1 MRMNI
6 LAAPAWLA
14 SLAALALSSATAR
27 ADYVRP
33 FAADAPWNV
42 PVAGL
47 PQDPQ
52 SSTYAEKL
60 WKAGSDRPGNFNL
73 SFDSYTYPVYDAH
86 QATGIYPVSTLARGA
101 NLNGGSMPW
110 NPLWRPSPG
119 SDGQAIVL

>member
-1 MRMNI
+1 MNI

-47 PQDPQ
+47 PQAPQ
-52 SSTYAEKL
+52 SASYVAKL
-60 WKAGSDRPGNFNL
+60 WNGGSTPPGNINL
-73 SFDSYTYPVYDAH
+73 SFDSYT
-86 QATGIYPVSTLARGA
+86 
-101 NLNGGSMPW
+101 
-110 NPLWRPSPG
+110 
-119 SDGQAIVL
+119 